1 MNRREFVVRMG
12 LALGLLAA
20 CRRSA
25 AQEEK
30 QEEGQSAASATR
42 LVIASDDNQMAFD
55 QTRLTAPAGRQVT
68 LTFRNRSTIF
78 QHNWVLVNGGAEVAE
93 SVYGRAVA
101 AGPARGYV
109 PEDEPAVLAA
119 TKLVD
124 SGDEETITFVT
135 PAAGEYVYLCTFPGH
150 YLAGM
155 KGVLEVTA
163 R

>member
-1 MNRREFVVRMG
+1 MNRREFMVGMG
-12 LALGLLAA
+12 LVAGLLAG

-25 AQEEK
+25 AQEGN
-30 QEEGQSAASATR
+30 QEEGQPAASADR

-55 QTRLTAPAGRQVT
+55 QERLAAPAGRQVT
-68 LTFRNRSTIF
+68 LTFRNESTIF
-78 QHNWVLVNGGAEVAE
+78 QHNWVLVDGGPEVAE
-93 SVYGRAVA
+93 RVYELAVA
-101 AGPARGYV
+101 AGPARDYV

-155 KGVLEVTA
+155 KGVLVVTEA
-163 R
+163 